1 MFSRRI
7 MIAFAL
13 LLLGFSV
20 LVALLGRHV
29 GAQYDLE
36 MQQRLS
42 HGLARHIVE
51 HWPQV
56 SKPAQGAPGR
66 QALDE
71 VLRMLMVV
79 NPAIEVYTLD
89 ENGRVRDYLGEPGMV
104 RTMQVDIEAV
114 RAFLAGAPLPLLGTD
129 PKSPDA
135 RKIFSA
141 AMFPAVPGSL
151 TPSGYLYVVL
161 DGQARAQVSSTLDS
175 GRLWRTTLWV
185 AAIGLA
191 LTLLVGLVTFRSLTQ
206 PLRQLASRMRGFSL
220 AGEAGASATPGAAD
234 TDDEVAAIAQSFD
247 SMAARIESHARV
259 RAEQQAAHREVIAS
273 VAHDLRTPLTALHGY
288 LETLSQ
294 NASAADAAARKR
306 YLDAALD
313 QSDKVRRL
321 SQQLFELARL
331 QSAEQVLQRERFN
344 LDELVN
350 DTVQK
355 FELVAQPSPVALQG
369 AAPGRIEVEGDLQLI
384 DRALTNLIDNAIRHA
399 AGAQPVRVSLACDGQ
414 RATVLVEDSGP
425 GLPQE
430 LAHRL
435 DAGEPVREPPAR
447 RGGGFGGLGLAIA
460 QRIAWL
466 HGGSL
471 RTLPAPNGGT
481 RLCLAL
487 PVGAAAKL
495 AQHG

>member
-1 MFSRRI
+1 

-56 SKPAQGAPGR
+56 SKRAQGAPDR

-89 ENGRVRDYLGEPGMV
+89 ETGRVRDYLGEPGMV

-129 PKSPDA
+129 PKSPAA

-141 AMFPAVPGSL
+141 AMFPAVPGSNA
-151 TPSGYLYVVL
+151 PSGYLYVVL

-175 GRLWRTTLWV
+175 GRLWRTMLWV

-220 AGEAGASATPGAAD
+220 AGGEAGAPTTAGAAE

-247 SMAARIESHARV
+247 SMAARIESDARV

-294 NASAADAAARKR
+294 NAGAADAAARKR

-350 DTVQK
+350 DAVQK
-355 FELVAQPSPVALQG
+355 FELVAQPSPVSLQD

-399 AGAQPVRVSLACDGQ
+399 AGAQPVRVSLTCDGQ

-425 GLPQE
+425 GLPRE
-430 LAHRL
+430 LARRL

-495 AQHG
+495 GQHG